1 MWETWNSDTMW
12 ETLNTGFHDAQSVK
26 ITFIGGLNL
35 VFLVFLF
42 NENDAVSTKSQS
54 VN

>member
-1 MWETWNSDTMW
+1 MW
-12 ETLNTGFHDAQSVK
+12 ETLNAGFHDAQSVK
-26 ITFIGGLNL
+26 ITSIGGLG
-35 VFLVFLF
+35 LVFLF

>member
-26 ITFIGGLNL
+26 ITFIGGLG
-35 VFLVFLF
+35 LVFLF